1 VSEAHGR
8 GRAWDPGG
16 VEAHGG
22 EAEGARGLDERRDVA
37 RLPVSELEHERGSLM
52 EEGGK
57 RCEEDAQGV
66 EAVAPA
72 VERERGLELRDRLR
86 EVGRVSHGNV
96 GRVRDHEIEEG
107 PARERGE
114 PVGRDGDHARTDAV
128 AARVGGGEGEG
139 RRRAIDRDDARAG
152 ALERQR
158 HGEDAAPRAEV
169 GESPGVRSG
178 GARRFHDAFR
188 LAARDQSARV
198 DEKGPA
204 QKFPF
209 AEEVLQRLARGA
221 ARDELREGRPC
232 RRLRGFAPAAV
243 KPGAGACRGPCE
255 QLFRLVRSVILARE
269 AAPPLGEKRS
279 PGRVRVGGGAHAGLV
294 FKMERMSG
302 SRILVL
308 FGADRSSPNPG
319 SRSDPVTSVRAAFG
333 PAVDAMDAVAVYT
346 LDRSG
351 RIGYA
356 NRGARRVLD
365 VDGRDVEG
373 RSASEL
379 PAAGSETPEMVE
391 GLNEVFETG
400 RPRVARRIML
410 LADGTTRVESIVS
423 MTPVVRY
430 GKVVEAAVW
439 RVDTRGPAGG
449 DEHRARLLDSSPAGL
464 LGVDASGRIEAVS
477 RRLAEW
483 VGRRADALE
492 GLDVERTE
500 VLPEAL
506 RGHIRAQAVNRAP
519 QGTPTAIVED
529 DVALVTPE
537 GVSRMFHVLVAPRP
551 DGGADAVFL
560 EGGSRRRLLAELDAA
575 RRALAEARETAMD
588 VLQSTT
594 RDLKARVQE
603 IVAAARRAGDETST
617 PIQRARAEAELLAT
631 SDEFLA
637 RVGGAVPED
646 DGSGRRSIGGAD
658 GRPRVLLVE
667 DNEENR
673 ELLAHMLRSRGAEV
687 LTAANGRE
695 AVDAAAG
702 FRFDFVL
709 LDLQMPA
716 MDGFQVLRRLRAL
729 PGGDRLPVVALT
741 ALTSDLV
748 KERCEAEG
756 MNDFVSKPVTLARIG
771 ELVAKW
777 GRGGITTS
785 SGTASRKR

>member
-1 VSEAHGR
+1 VFKIERMSGPRILVLFGLLLLVA
-8 GRAWDPGG
+8 G
-16 VEAHGG
+16 VVI
-22 EAEGARGLDERRDVA
+22 GL
-37 RLPVSELEHERGSLM
+37 PSSL
-52 EEGGK
+52 
-57 RCEEDAQGV
+57 
-66 EAVAPA
+66 
-72 VERERGLELRDRLR
+72 
-86 EVGRVSHGNV
+86 
-96 GRVRDHEIEEG
+96 
-107 PARERGE
+107 
-114 PVGRDGDHARTDAV
+114 
-128 AARVGGGEGEG
+128 
-139 RRRAIDRDDARAG
+139 
-152 ALERQR
+152 
-158 HGEDAAPRAEV
+158 
-169 GESPGVRSG
+169 
-178 GARRFHDAFR
+178 
-188 LAARDQSARV
+188 
-198 DEKGPA
+198 
-204 QKFPF
+204 
-209 AEEVLQRLARGA
+209 
-221 ARDELREGRPC
+221 
-232 RRLRGFAPAAV
+232 APAAV
-243 KPGAGACRGPCE
+243 
-255 QLFRLVRSVILARE
+255 VI
-269 AAPPLGEKRS
+269 AAAA
-279 PGRVRVGGGAHAGLV
+279 V
-294 FKMERMSG
+294 
-302 SRILVL
+302 LVL

-551 DGGADAVFL
+551 GGGADAVFL

-603 IVAAARRAGDETST
+603 IVAAARRAGDETSG
-617 PIQRARAEAELLAT
+617 PIQRARAEAELLAS

>member
-1 VSEAHGR
+1 
-8 GRAWDPGG
+8 
-16 VEAHGG
+16 
-22 EAEGARGLDERRDVA
+22 
-37 RLPVSELEHERGSLM
+37 
-52 EEGGK
+52 
-57 RCEEDAQGV
+57 
-66 EAVAPA
+66 
-72 VERERGLELRDRLR
+72 
-86 EVGRVSHGNV
+86 
-96 GRVRDHEIEEG
+96 
-107 PARERGE
+107 
-114 PVGRDGDHARTDAV
+114 
-128 AARVGGGEGEG
+128 
-139 RRRAIDRDDARAG
+139 
-152 ALERQR
+152 
-158 HGEDAAPRAEV
+158 
-169 GESPGVRSG
+169 
-178 GARRFHDAFR
+178 
-188 LAARDQSARV
+188 
-198 DEKGPA
+198 
-204 QKFPF
+204 
-209 AEEVLQRLARGA
+209 
-221 ARDELREGRPC
+221 
-232 RRLRGFAPAAV
+232 
-243 KPGAGACRGPCE
+243 
-255 QLFRLVRSVILARE
+255 
-269 AAPPLGEKRS
+269 
-279 PGRVRVGGGAHAGLV
+279 
-294 FKMERMSG
+294 MSG
-302 SRILVL
+302 PRILVL
-308 FGADRSSPNPG
+308 FGLLLLVAGVVIGLPSSLAPATVVIAAAAVLVLFGAGRSSPGSG

-365 VDGRDVEG
+365 VEGRDVEG
-373 RSASEL
+373 KSASEF

-400 RPRVARRIML
+400 RPRLARRIML

-423 MTPVVRY
+423 MTPVVRF

-439 RVDTRGPAGG
+439 RVDTRGPIGG
-449 DEHRARLLDSSPAGL
+449 DEHRTRLLDSSPAGL

-506 RGHIRAQAVNRAP
+506 RGHIRAHAMSRAP
-519 QGTPTAIVED
+519 HGTPTAIVED

-537 GVSRMFHVLVAPRP
+537 GVLRMFHVLVAPRP
-551 DGGADAVFL
+551 GGGADVVFL
-560 EGGSRRRLLAELDAA
+560 DGGSRRRLLAEVDAA
-575 RRALAEARETAMD
+575 RRALADARETAVD

-603 IVAAARRAGDETST
+603 IVAAARSAGDESSG
-617 PIQRARAEAELLAT
+617 PIRRARAEAELLAT
-631 SDEFLA
+631 SDKLLA
-637 RVGGAVPED
+637 RVGEAVPED

-709 LDLQMPA
+709 LDLQMPT

-777 GRGGITTS
+777 GR
-785 SGTASRKR
+785 AQRA